1 MRLFME
7 KVLSAEPKGGSQLI
21 FAGPTHWFGK
31 SAAGRLVLRKG
42 YAGIPLQ
49 LARARLLWAAFLM
62 QPPNP
67 DHVLR
72 LAQELNLK
80 VFQVA
85 ATAQLLAEGAT
96 VPFIARYRKEV
107 TGELD
112 EVQVLALR
120 DRFEQLRSVDERRAA
135 ILASL
140 KERNLLT
147 PALEQAIQAAD
158 TLTALEDLYLPFRP
172 KKRTRATIAKE
183 KGLEPLA
190 DLIFAQDPGTDPA
203 AAAQAY
209 VGREYV
215 ADDGKNQKSKIESVE
230 EALAGARDI
239 IAERVSDDKDARA
252 RLRARYQAEAVVS
265 SKVLIGKDTT
275 PEAAKFKDYFD
286 WSEPL
291 AKAPSH
297 RILAMRRGEKE
308 MFLMMR
314 ITLPDETI
322 APAEVAPLF
331 VKGPTTAAKTAA
343 GAAPASAAAHPT
355 CADQVQLAVADACK
369 RLLCPA
375 METEMRLESKKR
387 ADEAAIKVFADNVRE
402 LLLAA
407 PLGQKAVMAIDP
419 GFRTGCKVVL
429 LDRQGKLLHN
439 DVVYPDRH
447 EAEAQEK
454 LAGFA
459 KFFQVEAVAIGN
471 GTAGRETEAFVRKLG
486 LPPSVPIV
494 MVNESG
500 ASIYSASEVA
510 REEFPDH
517 DLTVRGAVSIGRR
530 LMDPLAELVKLDP
543 KSIGV
548 GQYQHDVDQTALKRS
563 LDDTVVSSVN
573 GVGVEL
579 NTASKQ
585 LLSYVSGLNTTT
597 AAAIVARRNE
607 HGPFK
612 SRAELKDV
620 PRLGPKAFE
629 QAAGFLRIRDA
640 ANPLDASAVH
650 PERYAVVERMA
661 ADVGATVTDLV
672 RDAKLRAK
680 IKLEQYVTA
689 EIGLPTL
696 TDIMA
701 ELAKPGR
708 DPRQKFEAFSFAEGV
723 NKPEDLKA
731 GMKLPGIVTNVTA
744 FGAFV
749 DIGVHQDGLVH
760 VSQLADSFV
769 KDPAAVAK
777 PGQNV
782 HVTVVEV
789 DLARNRIALSMRS
802 KPEIGARPPLGA
814 TGGASRSGGPGGP
827 RPQRPG
833 APAAPAPRAPQS
845 LNNDWFSAALN
856 KKR

>member
-1 MRLFME
+1 M
-7 KVLSAEPKGGSQLI
+7 SAVASPATTQ
-21 FAGPTHWFGK
+21 
-31 SAAGRLVLRKG
+31 
-42 YAGIPLQ
+42 
-49 LARARLLWAAFLM
+49 
-62 QPPNP
+62 PNP

-72 LAQELNLK
+72 VAAELNVK

-85 ATAQLLAEGAT
+85 ATAQLFAEGAT

-112 EVQVLALR
+112 EVQIMAIR
-120 DRFEQLRSVDERRAA
+120 DRLEQMKAIDERRAA

-147 PALEQAIQAAD
+147 PALEKAVNAAE
-158 TLTALEDLYLPFRP
+158 TLAALEDIYLPFRP

-183 KGLEPLA
+183 KGLEPLSE
-190 DLIFAQDPGTDPA
+190 LLWAQDPATDA
-203 AAAQAY
+203 LAAAQAY

-215 ADDGKNQKSKIESVE
+215 ADDGKNVTSKIASTD

-239 IAERVSDDKDARA
+239 LAERMSDDKDARA
-252 RLRARYQAEAVVS
+252 KLRAVYQKDAVIS
-265 SKVLIGKDTT
+265 SKVLTGKDTS
-275 PEAAKFKDYFD
+275 PEAAKFKDYFE

-297 RILAMRRGEKE
+297 RVLAMRRGEKE
-308 MFLMMR
+308 LFLMMR
-314 ITLPDETI
+314 VTLPDEAT
-322 APAEVAPLF
+322 AFAEVQQLF
-331 VKGPTTAAKTAA
+331 VKGKS
-343 GAAPASAAAHPT
+343 SA
-355 CADQVQLAVADACK
+355 ADQVVLATQDACK

-387 ADEAAIKVFADNVRE
+387 ADEAGIKVFADNLRE

-419 GFRTGCKVVL
+419 GIRTGCKVVI

-439 DVVYPDRH
+439 DVVFPDRMEV
-447 EAEAQEK
+447 EAKEK
-454 LAGFA
+454 LTGFV
-459 KFFQVEAVAIGN
+459 KFFNVEAVAIGN
-471 GTAGRETEAFVRKLG
+471 GTAGRETEAFVRGLG
-486 LPPSVPIV
+486 LSGAIPIV

-510 REEFPDH
+510 REEFPDQ
-517 DLTVRGAVSIGRR
+517 DITVRGAVSIGRR

-548 GQYQHDVDQTALKRS
+548 GQYQHDVDQAALKRS

-585 LLSYVSGLNTTT
+585 LLSYVSGLNSAT

-607 HGPFK
+607 KGPFK
-612 SRAELKDV
+612 SRVDLKEV

-629 QAAGFLRIRDA
+629 QAAGFLRIRDGA
-640 ANPLDASAVH
+640 HPLDGSGVH
-650 PERYAVVERMA
+650 PERYALVEKMA
-661 ADVGATVTDLV
+661 ADLGATVADLI

-680 IKLEQYVTA
+680 IKLETYVTA
-689 EIGLPTL
+689 EVGLPTL
-696 TDIMA
+696 TDIMG

-708 DPRQKFEAFSFAEGV
+708 DPREKFEVFAFSAEVHQPG
-723 NKPEDLKA
+723 DLKP

-749 DIGVHQDGLVH
+749 DVGVHQDGLVH

-769 KDPAAVAK
+769 KEPSAVVK
-777 PGQNV
+777 PGQKV
-782 HVTVVEV
+782 MVTVTEV
-789 DLARNRIALSMRS
+789 DLPRNRIALSMRS
-802 KPEIGARPPLGA
+802 NPILGPKSA
-814 TGGASRSGGPGGP
+814 NTGSPGGQRGPGGGGGP
-827 RPQRPG
+827 RPGGG
-833 APAAPAPRAPQS
+833 APQPPRAQQS
-845 LNNDWFSAALN
+845 LTNDWFSAALN
-856 KKR
+856 KKK